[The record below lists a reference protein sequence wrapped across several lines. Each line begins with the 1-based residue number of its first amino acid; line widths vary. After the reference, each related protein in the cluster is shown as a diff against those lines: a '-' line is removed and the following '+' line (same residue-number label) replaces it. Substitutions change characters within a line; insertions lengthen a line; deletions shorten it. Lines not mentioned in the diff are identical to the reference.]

1 MNDADMFR
9 PIAPWN
15 NLRLRA
21 ELLARLRAHF
31 DALGFLEVDTPL
43 LSRDTVVDRHLDPL
57 AVDVAG
63 TGQMF
68 LQTSPEFGMK
78 RLLASGDD
86 GPQAIYQ
93 VCKAFRAGERGPLHN
108 VEFTMVEWY
117 RAGDDYV
124 AGMELLDSVQE
135 VLLGQGSAERLS
147 YRQAFMK
154 HADFDPLTIE
164 TELLPSIA
172 AANGIAAPPTLDDDR
187 DGWLDLFL
195 VEKVMPKLGV
205 ERPVIL
211 YDYPASQAALAIV
224 RDEQPPVAER
234 FELFYFGVE
243 LANGYHELLDPEV
256 LRTRNEEANRQR
268 IADGKQP
275 LPVESRLLEAMRHGL
290 PACAG
295 CALGFDRT
303 VMLAAGAED
312 LSEVIPFPQER
323 A

>member
-1 MNDADMFR
+1 MNDANTFR
-9 PIAPWN
+9 PTASWN

-21 ELLARLRAHF
+21 EMMARLRAHF
-31 DALGFLEVDTPL
+31 DKLGFLEVDTPL

-57 AVDVAG
+57 AVDLPG

-78 RLLASGDD
+78 RLLATGDD
-86 GPQAIYQ
+86 APRAIYQ
-93 VCKAFRAGERGPLHN
+93 ICKAFRAGERGPLHN
-108 VEFTMVEWY
+108 IEFTMVEWY
-117 RAGDDYV
+117 RAGDDYA

-135 VLLGQGSAERLS
+135 VLLGQGTAERLS
-147 YRQAFMK
+147 YRQAFQK

-172 AANGIAAPPTLDDDR
+172 AANGIAAPPSLDDDC

-195 VEKVMPKLGV
+195 VERVMPALGLD
-205 ERPVIL
+205 RPVIL

-234 FELFYFGVE
+234 FELFYRGVE

-256 LRTRNEEANRQR
+256 LRTRNREANHLR

-275 LPVESRLLEAMRHGL
+275 LPVDSRLLEAMRHGL

-295 CALGFDRT
+295 CALGFDRA
-303 VMLAAGAED
+303 VMLAAGAKD
-312 LSEVIPFPQER
+312 ISEVIPFLHER